1 MMKSY
6 KFQIKVEPDTFND
19 GTPLK
24 HTVVGAKDTDWG
36 ELCVKYRAM
45 IDNES
50 TPKAGS
56 SSASL
61 DPSGLQENSIPDSP
75 ERNSQFVSKKRSHPS
90 SDQKLPSGPTGSSLS
105 RDPRL
110 RQKQ

>member
-50 TPKAGS
+50 TPKAG
-56 SSASL
+56 
-61 DPSGLQENSIPDSP
+61 
-75 ERNSQFVSKKRSHPS
+75 
-90 SDQKLPSGPTGSSLS
+90 
-105 RDPRL
+105 
-110 RQKQ
+110 